1 MAVLEFMVAGEFTA
15 LGFTVA
21 ADFQAA
27 GSTVGLAVS
36 TGELLDL
43 PTADFTT
50 ANFKLTDFTARGSI
64 IVASTAAW
72 SWPLPSVGCGWAP
85 GWAALITLFQTKS
98 YYGYG
103 PYTQYWYCD
112 NPAGYY
118 PLWTAMQHQ
127 LVDGPRQLT

>member
-15 LGFTVA
+15 LGFTGGGGFPCGGFHGRLGGFHGGVA
-21 ADFQAA
+21 GSPHGGFHDGEFQAHGFHGA
-27 GSTVGLAVS
+27 RFHHRGFHGGVVLAPAFGGLWLG
-36 TGELLDL
+36 TGL
-43 PTADFTT
+43 
-50 ANFKLTDFTARGSI
+50 
-64 IVASTAAW
+64 
-72 SWPLPSVGCGWAP
+72 GCP
-85 GWAALITLFQTKS
+85 YYSFPNES

-127 LVDGPRQLT
+127 LADGPRQLM

>member
-27 GSTVGLAVS
+27 GSTIGLAVS

-50 ANFKLTDFTARGSI
+50 ANFKLTDFTPRFHHRGFHGG
-64 IVASTAAW
+64 VVLAPAFGGLWLGTG
-72 SWPLPSVGCGWAP
+72 LGCP
-85 GWAALITLFQTKS
+85 YYSFPNES

-127 LVDGPRQLT
+127 LADGPRQLT

>member
-85 GWAALITLFQTKS
+85 GWAALITLFQTKATTATDRIPS
-98 YYGYG
+98 TGTATTLRGITPYGQQCN
-103 PYTQYWYCD
+103 TSWQTV
-112 NPAGYY
+112 PAN
-118 PLWTAMQHQ
+118 
-127 LVDGPRQLT
+127 